1 MLSSSVLSST
11 GTVTA
16 RTTVSPLN
24 NCIRIRRTDPSSSLT
39 FSHRTFN
46 PLCLRSSFTPHYGI
60 KIADN
65 SKTRSITGGFRVHSY
80 VSSPFTTPNLQWIS
94 AVSALILILAR
105 GTTVPKSF
113 IVPLFALQAPA
124 GVFAWIKGRY
134 GVWSAFL
141 ALVVRLFFHI
151 PGELELPFIAL
162 LLVIV
167 APHEAVRLR
176 DTKEGAVISLLI
188 AVYLAFQH
196 FSRTS
201 LQKSF
206 DQGSIIAT
214 LAVISITVTS
224 LVLLI

>member
-1 MLSSSVLSST
+1 MSSSSVLSST
-11 GTVTA
+11 GTITA

>member
-151 PGELELPFIAL
+151 P
-162 LLVIV
+162 
-167 APHEAVRLR
+167 
-176 DTKEGAVISLLI
+176 
-188 AVYLAFQH
+188 
-196 FSRTS
+196 
-201 LQKSF
+201 
-206 DQGSIIAT
+206 
-214 LAVISITVTS
+214 
-224 LVLLI
+224 

>member
-1 MLSSSVLSST
+1 MLSSALSST
-11 GTVTA
+11 ATVTA

-24 NCIRIRRTDPSSSLT
+24 CIRIRTDPSSFT

-60 KIADN
+60 RIADN
-65 SKTRSITGGFRVHSY
+65 SKTTTRITGFRVHSY
-80 VSSPFTTPNLQWIS
+80 SSYPFTTPNLQWIS
-94 AVSALILILAR
+94 AVSALVLILAR

-141 ALVVRLFFHI
+141 ALLVRLFFHI

>member
-1 MLSSSVLSST
+1 
-11 GTVTA
+11 
-16 RTTVSPLN
+16 
-24 NCIRIRRTDPSSSLT
+24 
-39 FSHRTFN
+39 
-46 PLCLRSSFTPHYGI
+46 
-60 KIADN
+60 
-65 SKTRSITGGFRVHSY
+65 
-80 VSSPFTTPNLQWIS
+80 
-94 AVSALILILAR
+94 
-105 GTTVPKSF
+105 
-113 IVPLFALQAPA
+113 
-124 GVFAWIKGRY
+124 
-134 GVWSAFL
+134 
-141 ALVVRLFFHI
+141 
-151 PGELELPFIAL
+151 ELELPFIAL

-176 DTKEGAVISLLI
+176 GTKEGAVISLLI

>member
-1 MLSSSVLSST
+1 MLSSVLSST
-11 GTVTA
+11 ATVTA

-24 NCIRIRRTDPSSSLT
+24 YIRIRTDPSSSIT
-39 FSHRTFN
+39 FSSRTFN

-65 SKTRSITGGFRVHSY
+65 SKTSNRTTTTGFRVHSY
-80 VSSPFTTPNLQWIS
+80 ASPYPFTTPNLQWIS
-94 AVSALILILAR
+94 AVSALVLILAR

-124 GVFAWIKGRY
+124 GVFAWIQGRY

-141 ALVVRLFFHI
+141 ALLVRLFFHI

-176 DTKEGAVISLLI
+176 GTKEGAVISLLI

-206 DQGSIIAT
+206 DQGSVIAT